1 MLTLTLNTTKKA
13 TNVKN
18 VLRYLQT
25 AARNTQFALHS
36 YKQANNSSYKYA
48 ARSAATAQHYF
59 NKHAHIAANAQHYN
73 TLINAQHTL
82 YSATHMQATHY
93 LMYIIYAYK
102 QMQKAV

>member
-48 ARSAATAQHYF
+48 AQSAATAQHYF

-73 TLINAQHTL
+73 ALIIAQCLHSSSLYANAAADLQ
-82 YSATHMQATHY
+82 
-93 LMYIIYAYK
+93 YILQAYK
-102 QMQKAV
+102 QMQTTA